1 MSETGSGAGAGKG
14 RPGEP
19 GCPALRAPG
28 QRGASR
34 PARIWGR
41 WAARAPHRPGTR
53 GRPEVGQK
61 RGALSTRART
71 PQPPPAGY
79 PRKRHTSRSPRLR
92 EQGGM
97 GGAEPGAA
105 PRSRPRSPGP
115 RPPLRC
121 QQPPPQSLTRGLR
134 GLGRGGG
141 SGDPRPGHDPR
152 RVSRAVRPPRRT
164 SPSAAAAGSSGAGG
178 ARAQALLSP
187 RPAASSCGRRRLC
200 EPEPSRQETRR
211 QRGLNFPSPPPP
223 APPRPSAA
231 AARHANSLPWVR
243 RAPAPAPQPTNPA
256 PGRLPW

>member
-1 MSETGSGAGAGKG
+1 MSPGAQLFMPQGGEEPLAPRASGAGEQ
-14 RPGEP
+14 REP
-19 GCPALRAPG
+19 
-28 QRGASR
+28 
-34 PARIWGR
+34 
-41 WAARAPHRPGTR
+41 PHGPGTR

-61 RGALSTRART
+61 RGARSTRART
-71 PQPPPAGY
+71 PQPPPAGS

-92 EQGGM
+92 EQGGV

-152 RVSRAVRPPRRT
+152 RVRQGCPTAPANLSLRGRRRLLWGWGSAGPGPPLPPPRR
-164 SPSAAAAGSSGAGG
+164 
-178 ARAQALLSP
+178 L
-187 RPAASSCGRRRLC
+187 SSCGRRRRC

-243 RAPAPAPQPTNPA
+243 RAPAPAPQPTNQA